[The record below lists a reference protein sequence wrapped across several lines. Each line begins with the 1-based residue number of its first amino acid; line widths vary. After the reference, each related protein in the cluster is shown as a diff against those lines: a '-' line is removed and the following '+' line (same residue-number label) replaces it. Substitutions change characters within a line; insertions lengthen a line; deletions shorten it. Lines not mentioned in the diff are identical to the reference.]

1 MIASKCGLLTTDTG
15 VYTLADT
22 TTVTTVNMT
31 KAMLMTPLDKCTW
44 VA

>member
-1 MIASKCGLLTTDTG
+1 MIASRCGLTTTATG

-22 TTVTTVNMT
+22 TTVTTINMT
-31 KAMLMTPLDKCTW
+31 KAMLMTTTDKCTW